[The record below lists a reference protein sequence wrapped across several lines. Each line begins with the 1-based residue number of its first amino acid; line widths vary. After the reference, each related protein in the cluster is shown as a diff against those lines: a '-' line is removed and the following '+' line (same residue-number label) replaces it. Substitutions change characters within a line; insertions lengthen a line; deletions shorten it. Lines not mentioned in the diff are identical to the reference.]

1 MKKSDQTKDKILAAA
16 LDEFASKG
24 FAGTR
29 VDQIARAAG
38 VNKAMIYYY
47 FAGKQDLFDQ
57 LFQSEMEL
65 VKKELNLIMAQRDPN
80 SKEDM
85 TQAVRVFLEYI
96 GGKKKLLQVL
106 MSGATLNVE
115 LQPNLFKLLDFTS
128 AFGLEIAQQAGR
140 ISTEKDTNAILYELF
155 TGLLPLVEFVIL
167 RDGLI
172 SYYGWDEEEVN
183 KYFIASWMHQHGG
196 Y

>member
-1 MKKSDQTKDKILAAA
+1 MKKSDQTKDRILAAA
-16 LDEFASKG
+16 LDEFATKG

-29 VDQIARAAG
+29 VDQIARVAG
-38 VNKAMIYYY
+38 VNKAMIYYH
-47 FAGKQDLFDQ
+47 FSGKQDLFDQ

-65 VKKELNLIMAQRDPN
+65 VKKELSLIMAQRDPN
-80 SKEDM
+80 SLEEM
-85 TQAVRVFLEYI
+85 TQAVHVFLEYI
-96 GGKKKLLQVL
+96 GSKKKLLQVL
-106 MSGATLNVE
+106 MSGATLSVE

-128 AFGLEIAQQAGR
+128 AFGLEIAGKAGR
-140 ISTEKDTNAILYELF
+140 IAAEKDTNAILYELF

-172 SYYGWDEEEVN
+172 AYYGWNEQELTE
-183 KYFIASWMHQHGG
+183 YFIASWMHQHGG

>member
-16 LDEFASKG
+16 LDEFATKG

-29 VDQIARAAG
+29 VDQIARSAG
-38 VNKAMIYYY
+38 VNKAMIYYH
-47 FAGKQDLFDQ
+47 FAGKQELFDQ

-65 VKKELNLIMAQRDPN
+65 IREELNLIMARRDPN

-85 TQAVRVFLEYI
+85 AQAVRALLEYI
-96 GGKKKLLQVL
+96 GSKKKLLQVL
-106 MSGATLNVE
+106 MSGASLSVE

-140 ISTEKDTNAILYELF
+140 TSTKKDTNAILFELF

-172 SYYGWDEEEVN
+172 AYYGWNAEELTE
-183 KYFIASWMHQHGG
+183 YFIAAWMHQHGG

>member
-1 MKKSDQTKDKILAAA
+1 MKKSDQTKERILAAA
-16 LDEFASKG
+16 LDEFATKG
-24 FAGTR
+24 FGGTR

-38 VNKAMIYYY
+38 VNKAMIYYH

-65 VKKELNLIMAQRDPN
+65 VKKEIGLIMAQRDPN
-80 SKEDM
+80 SREEM
-85 TQAVRVFLEYI
+85 AEAVRVFLGYI
-96 GGKKKLLQVL
+96 ESKKKLLQVL
-106 MSGATLNVE
+106 MSGATMSVE

-128 AFGLEIAQQAGR
+128 AFGLEISQQAGR
-140 ISTEKDTNAILYELF
+140 KLPEKDADAILYELF

-172 SYYGWDEEEVN
+172 AYYGWDEKELNE
-183 KYFIASWMHQHGG
+183 YFIASWMHQHGG

>member
-24 FAGTR
+24 FSGTR

-38 VNKAMIYYY
+38 VNKAMIYYH

-80 SKEDM
+80 SKDDM
-85 TQAVRVFLEYI
+85 TQAILTLLEYI
-96 GGKKKLLQVL
+96 GSKKKLLQVL
-106 MSGATLNVE
+106 MSGAALSVE

-140 ISTEKDTNAILYELF
+140 TSTEKDTNAILYELF

-172 SYYGWDEEEVN
+172 AYYGWDKAELDN
-183 KYFIASWMHQHGG
+183 NFIIAWMHQHGG

>member
-16 LDEFASKG
+16 LDEFATKG

-29 VDQIARAAG
+29 VDQIAQAAG
-38 VNKAMIYYY
+38 VNKAMIYYH
-47 FAGKQDLFDQ
+47 FAGKQELFDQ

-65 VKKELNLIMAQRDPN
+65 VKKEVNLIMAQRDPN
-80 SKEDM
+80 SVEEM
-85 TQAVRVFLEYI
+85 AEAVGTLLEYI
-96 GGKKKLLQVL
+96 GSKMKLLQVL
-106 MSGATLNVE
+106 MSGATLSVS

-128 AFGLEIAQQAGR
+128 AFGLEIAQKAGR
-140 ISTEKDTNAILYELF
+140 ASTEKDGNATLYELF
-155 TGLLPLVEFVIL
+155 TGLLPLIQFVIL
-167 RDGLI
+167 RDGLKA
-172 SYYGWDEEEVN
+172 YYGWDEEDLN

>member
-16 LDEFASKG
+16 LDEFATKG

-29 VDQIARAAG
+29 VDQIAQAAG
-38 VNKAMIYYY
+38 VNKAMIYYH
-47 FAGKQDLFDQ
+47 FAGKQELFDQ

-65 VKKELNLIMAQRDPN
+65 VKKEVNLIMAQRDPN
-80 SKEDM
+80 SVEEM
-85 TQAVRVFLEYI
+85 AEAVGTLLEYI
-96 GGKKKLLQVL
+96 GSKKKLLQVL
-106 MSGATLNVE
+106 MSGATLSVS

-128 AFGLEIAQQAGR
+128 AFGLEIAQKAGR
-140 ISTEKDTNAILYELF
+140 ASTEKDGNATLYELF
-155 TGLLPLVEFVIL
+155 TGLLPLIQFVIL
-167 RDGLI
+167 RDGLKA
-172 SYYGWDEEEVN
+172 YYGWDEEDLN

>member
-80 SKEDM
+80 SKDDM
-85 TQAVRVFLEYI
+85 TQAVRALLEYI
-96 GGKKKLLQVL
+96 GSKKKLLQVL
-106 MSGATLNVE
+106 MSGAALSVE
-115 LQPNLFKLLDFTS
+115 LQPNLFQLLDFTS
-128 AFGLEIAQQAGR
+128 AFGLEIAQHAGR
-140 ISTEKDTNAILYELF
+140 TSTEKDTNAILYELF
-155 TGLLPLVEFVIL
+155 TGLLPLIEFVIL

-172 SYYGWDEEEVN
+172 TYYGWDGEELN
-183 KYFIASWMHQHGG
+183 TYFIASWMHQHGG

>member
-38 VNKAMIYYY
+38 VNKAMIYYH

-57 LFQSEMEL
+57 LFQSEMDL
-65 VKKELNLIMAQRDPN
+65 VKKEFGLIMAHRDPN
-80 SKEDM
+80 SVKEM
-85 TQAVRVFLEYI
+85 TDAVRASLEYI
-96 GGKKKLLQVL
+96 GSKKKLLQVL
-106 MSGATLNVE
+106 MSGATLSME
-115 LQPNLFKLLDFTS
+115 LQPALFKLLDFTS
-128 AFGLEIAQQAGR
+128 AFGLEIAGKAGR
-140 ISTEKDTNAILYELF
+140 SSTEKDTNAILYELF

-172 SYYGWDEEEVN
+172 AYYGWDEEELN
-183 KYFIASWMHQHGG
+183 NYFIASWMHQHGG

>member
-1 MKKSDQTKDKILAAA
+1 MKKSDQTKDRILAAA
-16 LDEFASKG
+16 LDEFATKG

-38 VNKAMIYYY
+38 VNKAMIYYH
-47 FAGKQDLFDQ
+47 FAGKQELFDH

-65 VKKELNLIMAQRDPN
+65 IKKELGLIMAQRDPN

-85 TQAVRVFLEYI
+85 TQAVRALLEYI
-96 GGKKKLLQVL
+96 GSKKKLLQVL
-106 MSGATLNVE
+106 MSSATLSVE

-140 ISTEKDTNAILYELF
+140 ISTEKNANAILYELF

-172 SYYGWDEEEVN
+172 AYYGWDEEELN
-183 KYFIASWMHQHGG
+183 KKFIASWMHQHGG

>member
-24 FAGTR
+24 FSGTR

-38 VNKAMIYYY
+38 VNKAMIYYH

-80 SKEDM
+80 SKDDM
-85 TQAVRVFLEYI
+85 TQAVLTLLEYI
-96 GGKKKLLQVL
+96 GSKKKLLQVL
-106 MSGATLNVE
+106 MSGAALSVE

-140 ISTEKDTNAILYELF
+140 TSTEKDTNAILYELF

-172 SYYGWDEEEVN
+172 AYYGWDKEDLDN
-183 KYFIASWMHQHGG
+183 NFIVAWMHQHGG